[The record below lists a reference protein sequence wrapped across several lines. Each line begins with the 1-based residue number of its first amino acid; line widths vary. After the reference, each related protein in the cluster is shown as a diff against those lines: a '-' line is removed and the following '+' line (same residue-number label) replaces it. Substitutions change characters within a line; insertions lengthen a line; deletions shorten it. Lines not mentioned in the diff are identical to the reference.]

1 MASIV
6 AELQKL
12 VTPAL
17 VSEVSRQTHEP
28 NASVHRAYGAAIPAL
43 AAILANRS
51 HDPGFVNHLVD
62 LATSASADRD
72 PEISAMRLAS
82 SPTGIDIT
90 TPMGGWM
97 SAVFGANLSGV
108 TNSLARYA
116 GIRESAAATLLLTC
130 APLVLGYLGRFIR
143 SHNLSA
149 NTLAERLQQERSHIA
164 LALPPGFA
172 MPGINRQQYEKTRT
186 LVSADAPRR
195 ESRWDTWVLPLTLRA
210 LVAVLGVTGVIWW
223 AQASLRHRQ
232 PPRATVE
239 TIMPNAVGTTGSI
252 DRDTRALRENL
263 TSAFPAG
270 STEERLA
277 SYLASPGTGSIN
289 IDLDRVT
296 FEPGSAKLLP
306 NSKPQVDN
314 IGAILLAEP
323 TATVAVAG
331 HTDNAGIDTGD
342 LALSRARAETIAEE
356 LRNAGVAAGRIR
368 VEADT
373 SHMPAADNATKQG
386 LAQNGHVTLEV
397 TR

>member
-1 MASIV
+1 MASIL

-28 NASVHRAYGAAIPAL
+28 NASVHRAYSAAIPAL
-43 AAILANRS
+43 AAIIANGSR
-51 HDPGFVNHLVD
+51 DPSFMNRLVD

-82 SPTGIDIT
+82 SPTGIDTT
-90 TPMGGWM
+90 TPMGRWM
-97 SAVFGANLSGV
+97 SGLVGANRSGV

-130 APLVLGYLGRFIR
+130 APLVLGYLARLIR

-149 NTLAERLQQERSHIA
+149 LTLAERLQQEQPHIA
-164 LALPPGFA
+164 LAQPPGFA
-172 MPGINRQQYEKTRT
+172 MPGIILQPHETTRAVVGEDT
-186 LVSADAPRR
+186 PRH
-195 ESRWDTWVLPLTLRA
+195 ESRWETWVLPLTLRA
-210 LVAVLGVTGVIWW
+210 LVAVLGITGVIWW

-239 TIMPNAVGTTGSI
+239 TSVPNAVGTTGTI
-252 DRDTRALRENL
+252 DPDARALQEHA
-263 TSAFPAG
+263 TFAFPAG

-277 SYLASPGTGSIN
+277 SYLASSGTGSMN
-289 IDLDRVT
+289 LDLDRVIFGT
-296 FEPGSAKLLP
+296 GSATLLP
-306 NSKPQVDN
+306 DSKRQVDN
-314 IGAILLAEP
+314 IAAILVADP

-331 HTDNAGIDTGD
+331 HTENAGIDAD
-342 LALSRARAETIAEE
+342 NLALSRARAETIAGE

-368 VEADT
+368 VQAGD
-373 SHMPAADNATKQG
+373 SHMPVAGNPTEQG
-386 LAQNGHVTLEV
+386 QTQNGHVTLKV

>member
-1 MASIV
+1 MASIL

-17 VSEVSRQTHEP
+17 VSEVSRHTHEP

-43 AAILANRS
+43 VAIIANRS
-51 HDPGFVNHLVD
+51 HDPDFMNHLVD

-82 SPTGIDIT
+82 SPTGIDT
-90 TPMGGWM
+90 TTSMGGWM
-97 SAVFGANLSGV
+97 SGLFGANLSGV

-116 GIRESAAATLLLTC
+116 GIREPAAATLLLTC
-130 APLVLGYLGRFIR
+130 APLGLGYLGRLIR

-149 NTLAERLQQERSHIA
+149 IALAERLQQEQSHIA
-164 LALPPGFA
+164 LALPPEFA
-172 MPGINRQQYEKTRT
+172 MPGIVRQPIETTRAVVGEDT
-186 LVSADAPRR
+186 PRR

-210 LVAVLGVTGVIWW
+210 LVAVLGITGVIWW
-223 AQASLRHRQ
+223 TQASFRHRQ

-239 TIMPNAVGTTGSI
+239 TTMPNAVGTTGSI
-252 DRDTRALRENL
+252 DRDTPALQEHP
-263 TSAFPAG
+263 TFAFPAG
-270 STEERLA
+270 STEDRLA
-277 SYLASPGTGSIN
+277 SYLASPGTGSMN

-306 NSKPQVDN
+306 NSKRQVDN
-314 IGAILLAEP
+314 IAAILLADP
-323 TATVAVAG
+323 DATVAVAG
-331 HTDNAGIDTGD
+331 HTDNAGIDAGD
-342 LALSRARAETIAEE
+342 LALSRARAETIAGE
-356 LRNAGVAAGRIR
+356 LRNAGVAAGRIH

-373 SHMPAADNATKQG
+373 SHVPAANNGTERG
-386 LAQNGHVTLEV
+386 LAQNGHVTLDV

>member
-1 MASIV
+1 MASIL

-43 AAILANRS
+43 AAIIANRS
-51 HDPGFVNHLVD
+51 HDPGFMKRLVD

-72 PEISAMRLAS
+72 PEMSGMRLAS
-82 SPTGIDIT
+82 SPTGIDTT

-97 SAVFGANLSGV
+97 SGLFGAKLSGV
-108 TNSLARYA
+108 TTSLARYA

-130 APLVLGYLGRFIR
+130 APLVLGYLGRLIR

-149 NTLAERLQQERSHIA
+149 ITLAERLQQEQSHLA
-164 LALPPGFA
+164 LALPPGFE
-172 MPGINRQQYEKTRT
+172 MPGIIRQPSETTRAAVGEDT
-186 LVSADAPRR
+186 RRR

-223 AQASLRHRQ
+223 AQASFRHRQ

-239 TIMPNAVGTTGSI
+239 TTVPNAVGTTGTI
-252 DRDTRALRENL
+252 DRETQALPEHP
-263 TSAFPAG
+263 TFAFPAG
-270 STEERLA
+270 STEGRLA
-277 SYLASPGTGSIN
+277 SYLASPGTGSMDV
-289 IDLDRVT
+289 DLDRVR
-296 FEPGSAKLLP
+296 FETGSAKLMP
-306 NSKPQVDN
+306 DSKRQVDN
-314 IGAILLAEP
+314 IGAILMAYP

-331 HTDNAGIDTGD
+331 HSENAGSDTGN
-342 LALSRARAETIAEE
+342 LALSRARAETIAGE
-356 LRNAGVAAGRIR
+356 LRDAGVAAGRIR
-368 VEADT
+368 VEADG
-373 SHMPAADNATKQG
+373 SHMPVADNATERDR
-386 LAQNGHVTLEV
+386 ARVTLDV